1 MLCVFVIVCAIFVQA
16 ANSFVVSRAL
26 FVAPSL
32 ASPAFPT
39 AASSLAQS
47 PHPAT
52 SLHLFGGGKKDGED
66 KPGLGGNMG
75 NMMEQFKKAQEIAK
89 KTKEL
94 QDELQKTEVEGVS
107 ASGNVKVTLTGQQ
120 KPVGVEINVEGR
132 TSEEISE
139 DVVTAMKD
147 AHEKS
152 GKLMGEKMTNL
163 YKDLGLPGTNG
174 M

>member
-1 MLCVFVIVCAIFVQA
+1 
-16 ANSFVVSRAL
+16 
-26 FVAPSL
+26 
-32 ASPAFPT
+32 
-39 AASSLAQS
+39 
-47 PHPAT
+47 
-52 SLHLFGGGKKDGED
+52 
-66 KPGLGGNMG
+66 MG